1 MSTDA
6 RDAYPRLK
14 TEESAIDPLSAPG
27 DDGARRLAQSATPLG
42 LRVLTL
48 LVVAFAGLTLWAASV
63 PGSYFLLFMTLP
75 TVWIVLGL
83 TWLFQ
88 AVRLWRRSGL
98 GAAARNG
105 WLIGTAA
112 MVLATAAAMSA
123 DLPLRL
129 RFEASSPAMA
139 AIAAE
144 MTAPTAPETLP
155 DRWIGL
161 YDAER
166 IERVDGGFR
175 FLVKGA
181 GFVDPVGFAYSP
193 TGQPPIIGEDRY
205 ERFVGPWWFWVE
217 SW

>member
-14 TEESAIDPLSAPG
+14 TEESAIDPLSGPG
-27 DDGARRLAQSATPLG
+27 GDGDARQVAQSATPLG
-42 LRVLTL
+42 LRLLTL

-75 TVWIVLGL
+75 TVWIALGL

-112 MVLATAAAMSA
+112 VVLATAAAMSA

-139 AIAAE
+139 AIVAE
-144 MTAPTAPETLP
+144 MTAPTAPGDTAGSL
-155 DRWIGL
+155 DR
-161 YDAER
+161 A
-166 IERVDGGFR
+166 V
-175 FLVKGA
+175 
-181 GFVDPVGFAYSP
+181 
-193 TGQPPIIGEDRY
+193 
-205 ERFVGPWWFWVE
+205 
-217 SW
+217 